1 MAEKIHIH
9 IYKITA
15 KAEVDFEPKDG
26 VTLEQREGEAL
37 EMANDGKLQFKE
49 SDCELIALGFEDG

>member
-9 IYKITA
+9 IYKTAA

-26 VTLEQREGEAL
+26 ATLEQREAEAL
-37 EMANDGKLQFKE
+37 EMANDGKLQFEE
-49 SDCELIALGFEDG
+49 SDCKLIALGFEDG